1 MASFRLVAF
10 GNPEQNA
17 VCRMKD
23 GGRLEIQRE
32 RVWNVEVKFLD
43 HRRDGKAEDAL
54 RERMLM
60 LLGKVRIL
68 QPEYPAATGKSAD

>member
-1 MASFRLVAF
+1 LASFRLVAF
-10 GNPEQNA
+10 GKPEQNA

-23 GGRLEIQRE
+23 GGRLQIQRE
-32 RVWNVEVKFLD
+32 RVWNVEAKFLD

-54 RERMLM
+54 RERI

-68 QPEYPAATGKSAD
+68 QPEYPAATGKSAV